1 MKKGNHNLK
10 IRYTYKV
17 ISLIV
22 FNTKKLEGPIIKVT
36 VTALPLAADRISVLK
51 VLFAY
56 RFHKADLQLNG
67 EWQITLV

>member
-17 ISLIV
+17 VSLMV
-22 FNTKKLEGPIIKVT
+22 FNTKKLEGPIIK

-56 RFHKADLQLNG
+56 RFHRADLQLNG